1 MQLCRAVHAGAAAGA
16 TTNHSKHP
24 AMRRAITLGLSLWLS
39 AAAVS
44 RPTHTAQVA
53 APNAN
58 TKPAGSLTRGVLTL
72 HVSARRAIWYP
83 DGDSLPGREVLALGE
98 ESGAAVVP
106 GPLVRVHAGTIVALT
121 IRNTLDR
128 DTIVFH
134 VPPAV
139 SGRSV
144 PTADDSVAIAPGE
157 RGALRFIAAVPG
169 NYFYRARTND
179 RLARALQVG
188 GLMAGAIVVDSTDAP
203 PPRDRVM
210 VLLAYT
216 DSVINGIPAG
226 DNIVFSINGRSWPRT
241 EQLAATVGD
250 TLRWRVINANND
262 FHPMHLHGFYYR
274 VDEFTG
280 PVLFG
285 QSPVAP
291 TGMVVT
297 QRLTPFSAM
306 SMTWVPERAGNWLFH
321 CHFQIH
327 VARAA
332 DSSSESAHAN
342 HAMTGMTGL
351 VMGIV
356 VKPRAGTRAEPAR
369 ASVAGRRLRLV
380 AVRDSAFPDSA
391 PSMRFLMEEPA
402 TGRPTASAGPGFSP
416 PIVLQRGRPVS
427 IMVVNHLQEPTAVH
441 WHGME
446 LESYY
451 DGVAGFGGIDR
462 RISPIIAPRDSFEA
476 RFTPPRAGTF
486 IYHTH
491 ANEPTQHRAGLLGAL
506 IVVDSA
512 LGVPADDHT
521 IFLKTARA
529 GFNAEPVLDING
541 QANPDT
547 IVLHAGRPARLRL
560 ISLALINPS
569 AAVQVT
575 SRRDSVRTLAADSL
589 LLQWRP
595 LAKDGADLPEAARV
609 PHRARQVMAMG
620 ETYDFELTPER
631 PGILRIEVRG
641 AGGGRLLGRVPVRVE

>member
-1 MQLCRAVHAGAAAGA
+1 
-16 TTNHSKHP
+16 
-24 AMRRAITLGLSLWLS
+24 MRRAITLGLSLWFA

-44 RPTHTAQVA
+44 RPPHAALVA
-53 APNAN
+53 VPNAN
-58 TKPAGSLTRGVLTL
+58 TKPAGSLTGGVLTL
-72 HVSARRAIWYP
+72 HVSARRALWYP

-98 ESGAAVVP
+98 ESRAAVVP
-106 GPLVRVHAGTIVALT
+106 GPLVRVPAGTTVDVT

-134 VPPAV
+134 LPPEV
-139 SGRSV
+139 SGR
-144 PTADDSVAIAPGE
+144 PAPAADDSVVIAPGE
-157 RGALRFIAAVPG
+157 RGALHFVAAVPG

-179 RLARALQVG
+179 PLARALRVG
-188 GLMAGAIVVDSTDAP
+188 GLMAGAIVIDSAGSP

-210 VLLAYT
+210 VLLAST
-216 DSVINGIPAG
+216 DSAINGLPVG
-226 DNIVFSINGRSWPRT
+226 KNLVFSINGRSWPRT
-241 EQLAATVGD
+241 ERFTATVGD

-274 VDEFTG
+274 VDQFTG

-306 SMTWVPERAGNWLFH
+306 SMTWIPERAGNWLFH

-327 VARAA
+327 VART
-332 DSSSESAHAN
+332 DSSGESSHAN

-356 VKPRAGTRAEPAR
+356 VKPRPGARAEPAR
-369 ASVAGRRLRLV
+369 PPGAQRRLRIV
-380 AVRDSAFPDSA
+380 AVQDSAFPESA
-391 PSMRFLMEEPA
+391 PSMRFLVEEPA
-402 TGRPTASAGPGFSP
+402 TGRPAASAGPGFSP
-416 PIVLQRGRPVS
+416 PIILQRGRPVS
-427 IMVVNHLQEPTAVH
+427 IMVVNHLEEPTAVH

-451 DGVAGFGGIDR
+451 DGVAGFGGIDQ

-491 ANEPTQHRAGLLGAL
+491 ANEPKQHRAGLLGAL

-512 LGVPADDHT
+512 LGLPADDHT

-529 GFNAEPVLDING
+529 ARSGGPVLDING
-541 QANPDT
+541 QSNPDT

-560 ISLALINPS
+560 ISLALLNPS
-569 AAVQVT
+569 AAVQIT
-575 SRRDSVRTLAADSL
+575 SRQDSVLTLPTDSL
-589 LLQWRP
+589 LFQWRP
-595 LAKDGADLPEAARV
+595 VAKDGADLPEAARV
-609 PHRARQVMAMG
+609 PRRARQVMAMG
-620 ETYDFELTPER
+620 ETYDFEFTPER
-631 PGILRIEVRG
+631 AGTLRIEVRG
-641 AGGGRLLGRVPVRVE
+641 AGNGRLLGRVPVRVE